1 MAKKSPATPMMEQ
14 YFRIKKNYQDC
25 LLFFR
30 LGDFYEMFYED
41 ANIASSVLEIALTSR
56 QKVPM
61 CGIPHHA
68 ADSYLGKLLRRGFK
82 VAICEQVEDPKQ
94 AIGIVK
100 RDVVK
105 VLTPGTAVELE
116 VEEAKE
122 STYIASLYLKNEDWG
137 LALIDLASG
146 QMKTAQSDSQE
157 KRSLDDEL
165 FKVSPK
171 EIIFPEGDADKV
183 SAVMSRS
190 DMASVLRS
198 PLEDWAFDYSQA
210 KNILEEHFKVK
221 FLAGFDLAEKDL
233 AVSAAG
239 ALLDYLK
246 KVRQDS
252 LSLIYKVSYVQS
264 GYQMILDATTIKNLE
279 LVKNLRDAGVKGTLL
294 EIIDLTK
301 TSMGGRLIRSWLLHP
316 LLDCKEIGTRLDAVS
331 ELLSRIIERQDLRES
346 LKEILDLERLTGKIS
361 LAVANARDL
370 ISLKKSLLPLPR
382 IKNLI
387 KPFSAKMMK
396 KTHKQWDNAQDLVD
410 LIDKTIQEEPAFLLT
425 EGGII
430 NDGYNSELDEL
441 RKLSRS
447 GKSFIT
453 LLEKKERERTGI
465 SSLKVRYNRV
475 FGYYI
480 EVTKP
485 NLSQVPDDYIR
496 KQTLVNSERFITP
509 ELKEYEEKVLNA
521 EERIAELEYNL
532 FLGIREKISKETVR
546 LQKIASDIAVL
557 DVLASLAEVAS
568 LRSYHRPN
576 LDVQN
581 RIKIVDGRHP
591 VIEVTNEE
599 PFIPNDTYL
608 DKDDNQIL
616 IITGP
621 NMGGKSTYL
630 RQVALICIL
639 AQMGSFVP
647 AKEAEIGVVDRIFTR
662 IGAMDF
668 LSVGQSTFMVEM
680 LETAKILNN
689 TTERSLI
696 LLDEIGRGTSTF
708 DGLSIA
714 WAVAEYLQEKDE
726 IRAKTLFAT
735 HYHELTELALTLKRI
750 KNYHVSVKEWKDD
763 IIFLRKII
771 PGPSNQSYGIHVAK
785 LAGIPRQ
792 VVDRAKEILFNL
804 EKKELDDSGLPRIAY
819 RSSKKRDKAQ
829 LFLFKEDKEQ
839 EKLKDIKEEI
849 ENCELSN
856 FTPLDALNF
865 LSQLKEKIKDGKNEK
880 GNVKSRAQSAERKGS
895 RKKPKNK
902 STQNKIEEL

>member
-1 MAKKSPATPMMEQ
+1 MMEQ
-14 YFRIKKNYQDC
+14 YLRIKKNYQDI

-41 ANIASSVLEIALTSR
+41 AKIASSILEIALTSR

-61 CGIPHHA
+61 CGIPYHA
-68 ADSYLGKLLRRGFK
+68 ADSYLAKLLRRGFK
-82 VAICEQVEDPKQ
+82 VAICEQVEDAKL
-94 AIGIVK
+94 AKGVVK

-116 VEEAKE
+116 LEGAKE
-122 STYIASLYLKNEDWG
+122 NTYIVSLYLKDKDWG
-137 LALIDLASG
+137 LALVDLASG

-157 KRSLDDEL
+157 KRALDDEL

-171 EIIFPEGDADKV
+171 EIIFPEEEEEKV
-183 SAVMSRS
+183 IEILSRNNMTS
-190 DMASVLRS
+190 ILRS
-198 PLEDWAFDYSQA
+198 PLEDWAFDFSQA
-210 KNILEEHFKVK
+210 KNILESHFQVK
-221 FLAGFDLAEKDL
+221 SLAGFDLSDKDL

-239 ALLDYLK
+239 ALLYYLK
-246 KVRQDS
+246 KVRKDS
-252 LSLIYKVSYVQS
+252 LSLVYKASYIQS
-264 GYQMILDATTIKNLE
+264 GFQMILDATTIKNLE
-279 LVKNLRDAGVKGTLL
+279 LVKNLRDGGRKGSLL
-294 EIIDLTK
+294 DIIDFTV
-301 TSMGGRLIRSWLLHP
+301 TSMGCRLVRSWLLQP
-316 LLDCKEIGTRLDAVS
+316 LLRCSEIKDRLDAVS
-331 ELLSRIIERQDLRES
+331 EFLRHTIERQELRES
-346 LKEILDLERLTGKIS
+346 LKGIFDLERLKGKIS
-361 LAVANARDL
+361 LAVAHARDL
-370 ISLKKSLLPLPR
+370 VSLKKSLLPLPQ
-382 IKNLI
+382 IKNVI
-387 KPFSAKMMK
+387 KPFSARVIK
-396 KTHKQWDNAQDLVD
+396 KIHKLWDNAQDLVD
-410 LIDKTIQEEPAFLLT
+410 LIDRAILEEPAFLLT

-430 NDGYNSELDEL
+430 KDGYNRELDEL

-465 SSLKVRYNRV
+465 SSLKIRYNKV

-485 NLSQVPDDYIR
+485 NLPKVPADYIR
-496 KQTLVNSERFITP
+496 KQTLLNSERYATP

-521 EERIAELEYNL
+521 EERIADLEYNL
-532 FLGIREKISKETVR
+532 FLDIREKISKETTR
-546 LQKIASDIAVL
+546 LQKIASDVARL
-557 DVLASLAEVAS
+557 DVLSSLAELAS
-568 LRSYHRPN
+568 LRSYHRPGVN
-576 LDVQN
+576 TGES
-581 RIKIVDGRHP
+581 IKIVEGRHP
-591 VIEVTNEE
+591 VIEVTNDE

-608 DKDDNQIL
+608 DEAEGQIL
-616 IITGP
+616 IVTGP

-680 LETAKILNN
+680 LETAKILNSA
-689 TTERSLI
+689 TEKSLI

-714 WAVAEYLQEKDE
+714 WAVAEYLHEKEE

-763 IIFLRKII
+763 IIFLRKIVS
-771 PGPSNQSYGIHVAK
+771 GPSDQSYGIHVAK
-785 LAGIPRQ
+785 IAGIPRS

-804 EKKELDDSGLPRIAY
+804 EKQELDSTGLPRLAY

-829 LFLFKEDKEQ
+829 LFLFKEDREQ
-839 EKLKDIKEEI
+839 EMLKGIKEEI
-849 ENCELSN
+849 ENCDISE
-856 FTPLDALNF
+856 FTPLAALNF
-865 LSQLKEKIKDGKNEK
+865 INQLKEKIKGTKDKIKDTKEKIKNAK
-880 GNVKSRAQSAERKGS
+880 D
-895 RKKPKNK
+895 KK
-902 STQNKIEEL
+902 